1 MPEAGAVSMGKLEY
15 LDALKRAM
23 LGLPPE
29 LQAKTLAWYEQRFV
43 DGAAAGRLETDIARE
58 LDDPKKVALT
68 LRANSHMAA
77 FAEQKNPANLL
88 RLCVS
93 VLGLLIFN
101 LFMAIPAA
109 VFGSLLAALYVT
121 ALAFYVG
128 GIAITASG
136 LAGANEIV
144 LDGPLRHVR
153 FDDGSQPER
162 VRTRISISDTGIE
175 IDDPDEVADGG
186 PAASAS
192 ASADADTDADAG
204 ADAGETSRVVRGA
217 ERVAGSG
224 VRISTDLDED
234 ARMTQTVLGVALVLG
249 GIVLF
254 LVSIVVTR
262 YAASGVKRYLQM
274 NMSLLRGS

>member
-1 MPEAGAVSMGKLEY
+1 MGKLEY

-23 LGLPPE
+23 LGLPPA

-43 DGAAAGRLETDIARE
+43 DGSAAGRLETDIARE

-93 VLGLLIFN
+93 IVGLLIFN
-101 LFMAIPAA
+101 LFMVIPAA
-109 VFGSLLAALYVT
+109 VFGSLLATLYVA

-136 LAGANEIV
+136 LSGANELV
-144 LDGPLRHVR
+144 LDGPLRHVS
-153 FDDGSQPER
+153 FGNDGDTER

-175 IDDPDEVADGG
+175 IDDAGDTPVVPAGADG
-186 PAASAS
+186 
-192 ASADADTDADAG
+192 ADAGADTDADASAPSS
-204 ADAGETSRVVRGA
+204 ADSSADSSETSRVVRGA
-217 ERVAGSG
+217 ERMAGSS
-224 VRISTDLDED
+224 VRISTELDDES
-234 ARMTQTVLGVALVLG
+234 RMTQTILGFGLVLG

-274 NMSLLRGS
+274 NLSLLRAH

>member
-1 MPEAGAVSMGKLEY
+1 MPEASAIAMGKLEY

-43 DGAAAGRLETDIARE
+43 DGAAAGRLETEVARE

-93 VLGLLIFN
+93 VIGLLIFN

-136 LAGANEIV
+136 LSGASELV
-144 LDGPLRHVR
+144 LDGPLRHVS
-153 FDDGSQPER
+153 FGDGGASER
-162 VRTRISISDTGIE
+162 VRTRISISETGIA
-175 IDDPDEVADGG
+175 IDDAGDE
-186 PAASAS
+186 
-192 ASADADTDADAG
+192 TNAG
-204 ADAGETSRVVRGA
+204 ADTAEAGAQAAESSRVVRGA
-217 ERVAGSG
+217 ERVAGSS
-224 VRISTDLDED
+224 VRISTDMDED
-234 ARMTQTVLGVALVLG
+234 ARMTQTVLGFALVLG

-262 YAASGVKRYLQM
+262 YAASGVRRYLQM

>member
-1 MPEAGAVSMGKLEY
+1 MGKLEY

-43 DGAAAGRLETDIARE
+43 DGMAAGRPEAEIARE

-68 LRANSHMAA
+68 LRANTHMTA
-77 FAEQKNPANLL
+77 FTEQKNPANLVRML
-88 RLCVS
+88 VS

-101 LFMAIPAA
+101 LFMVIPAA
-109 VFGSLLAALYVT
+109 VFGALLAALYVSAF
-121 ALAFYVG
+121 ALYVG

-136 LAGANEIV
+136 LAGANELV
-144 LDGPLRHVR
+144 LDGPLRHVMGGDV
-153 FDDGSQPER
+153 DDGR
-162 VRTRISISDTGIE
+162 RTRVSIGETGIE
-175 IDDPDEVADGG
+175 VTQDKAPD
-186 PAASAS
+186 
-192 ASADADTDADAG
+192 TG
-204 ADAGETSRVVRGA
+204 ADAGNDSDEESNSRVVRGA

-224 VRISTDLDED
+224 IRISTDMDEESR
-234 ARMTQTVLGVALVLG
+234 ATQTVLGLSSVLG

-262 YAASGVKRYLQM
+262 YAALGVKRYLQM
-274 NMSLLRGS
+274 NLSLLRGS

>member
-1 MPEAGAVSMGKLEY
+1 MGKLDY
-15 LDALKRAM
+15 LEALKRAM

-43 DGAAAGRLETDIARE
+43 DGMAAGRPEAEIARE

-68 LRANSHMAA
+68 LRTSTHMHA
-77 FAEQKNPANLL
+77 FKEQKNPANLV
-88 RLCVS
+88 RLMVS

-101 LFMAIPAA
+101 LFMVIPAA
-109 VFGSLLAALYVT
+109 VFGSLLAALY
-121 ALAFYVG
+121 ASAFAFYVS

-136 LAGANEIV
+136 LAGANELV
-144 LDGPLRHVR
+144 LDGPLRHVVGGAI
-153 FDDGSQPER
+153 DER
-162 VRTRISISDTGIE
+162 DRTRTRISIGDTGIE
-175 IDDPDEVADGG
+175 VIQEKDER
-186 PAASAS
+186 
-192 ASADADTDADAG
+192 ADAG
-204 ADAGETSRVVRGA
+204 ADAGSDANASEGARAVRRA

-224 VRISTDLDED
+224 IRISTEMDEESR
-234 ARMTQTVLGVALVLG
+234 ATQTVLGLAMVLG

-262 YAASGVKRYLQM
+262 YAALGVKRYLQM

>member
-1 MPEAGAVSMGKLEY
+1 MPEAGAASMGKLEY

-43 DGAAAGRLETDIARE
+43 DGAAAGRQETDIARE

-88 RLCVS
+88 RMCVS
-93 VLGLLIFN
+93 VVGLLIFN
-101 LFMAIPAA
+101 LFMVIPAA
-109 VFGSLLAALYVT
+109 VFGSLLATLYVA

-136 LAGANEIV
+136 LAGANELV
-144 LDGPLRHVR
+144 LDGPLRHVS
-153 FDDGSQPER
+153 FGDGGETER
-162 VRTRISISDTGIE
+162 VRTRISISETGIE
-175 IDDPDEVADGG
+175 IDDAGD
-186 PAASAS
+186 AAAERD
-192 ASADADTDADAG
+192 AEAEAADAAEG
-204 ADAGETSRVVRGA
+204 RSIESSRVVRGA
-217 ERVAGSG
+217 ERVAGSS

-234 ARMTQTVLGVALVLG
+234 ARMTQTVLGFALVLG

>member
-1 MPEAGAVSMGKLEY
+1 MGKLEY

-43 DGAAAGRLETDIARE
+43 DGTAAGRPEAEVARE

-88 RLCVS
+88 RLCAS
-93 VLGLLIFN
+93 ALGLLVFN

-109 VFGSLLAALYVT
+109 AFGSLLAALYVA
-121 ALAFYVG
+121 ALGFYVS

-136 LAGANEIV
+136 LSGANELV
-144 LDGPLRHVR
+144 LDGPLRHVSIG
-153 FDDGSQPER
+153 DGAPER
-162 VRTRISISDTGIE
+162 VRARISISETGIT
-175 IDDPDEVADGG
+175 IDDGDDTLDQ
-186 PAASAS
+186 PASGSGAAVDSD
-192 ASADADTDADAG
+192 ADADAQDANGDL
-204 ADAGETSRVVRGA
+204 DPDQTSRVVRGA
-217 ERVAGSG
+217 ERMAGSSL
-224 VRISTDLDED
+224 RISTEMGED
-234 ARMTQTVLGVALVLG
+234 SRMTQTVLGLGMVLG

-262 YAASGVKRYLQM
+262 YAALGVKRYLQM
-274 NMSLLRGS
+274 NLSLLRGA

>member
-1 MPEAGAVSMGKLEY
+1 MGKLDY

-43 DGAAAGRLETDIARE
+43 DGMAAGRQEADIARE

-68 LRANSHMAA
+68 LRANTHMHA
-77 FAEQKNPANLL
+77 FAEQKNPANLV
-88 RLCVS
+88 RVFVS

-101 LFMAIPAA
+101 LFMVIPAA
-109 VFGSLLAALYVT
+109 VFGALLAALYVG
-121 ALAFYVG
+121 AFVFYVG

-136 LAGANEIV
+136 LAGANELV
-144 LDGPLRHVR
+144 LDGPLRHVI
-153 FDDGSQPER
+153 DGGSDESA
-162 VRTRISISDTGIE
+162 RTRVSIGEDGIEVSQDRVPGADTGPGLE
-175 IDDPDEVADGG
+175 
-186 PAASAS
+186 AASP
-192 ASADADTDADAG
+192 
-204 ADAGETSRVVRGA
+204 SRVVRGA

-224 VRISTDLDED
+224 IRISTGMDED
-234 ARMTQTVLGVALVLG
+234 SRATQTALGLACVLG

-262 YAASGVKRYLQM
+262 YAALGVNRYLHM
-274 NMSLLRGS
+274 NMSLLRGA

>member
-1 MPEAGAVSMGKLEY
+1 MGKLEY

-43 DGAAAGRLETDIARE
+43 DGAAAGRQEAEIARE

-88 RLCVS
+88 RVCAS
-93 VLGLLIFN
+93 ALGLLVFN

-109 VFGSLLAALYVT
+109 VFGSLLAALYVA
-121 ALAFYVG
+121 ALGFYVS

-136 LAGANEIV
+136 LSGANELV
-144 LDGPLRHVR
+144 LDGPLRHVSIG
-153 FDDGSQPER
+153 DGAPER
-162 VRTRISISDTGIE
+162 VRARISISETGIT
-175 IDDPDEVADGG
+175 IDDGDDTLDQ
-186 PAASAS
+186 PASGSGAAVDS
-192 ASADADTDADAG
+192 DTDAQDANV
-204 ADAGETSRVVRGA
+204 DLDPDQTSRVVRGA
-217 ERVAGSG
+217 ERMAGSSL
-224 VRISTDLDED
+224 RISTEMGED
-234 ARMTQTVLGVALVLG
+234 SRMTQTVLGLGMVLG

-262 YAASGVKRYLQM
+262 YAALGVKRYLQM
-274 NMSLLRGS
+274 NLSLLRGA

>member
-1 MPEAGAVSMGKLEY
+1 MGKLEY

-43 DGAAAGRLETDIARE
+43 DGAAAGRPETDIARE

-88 RLCVS
+88 RVCVS

-101 LFMAIPAA
+101 LFMVIPAA
-109 VFGSLLAALYVT
+109 VFGSLLATLYVT

-136 LAGANEIV
+136 LSGANELV
-144 LDGPLRHVR
+144 LDGPLRHIS
-153 FDDGSQPER
+153 FGEAGTTER
-162 VRTRISISDTGIE
+162 VRTRITISETGIE
-175 IDDPDEVADGG
+175 IDDPDEGRAG
-186 PAASAS
+186 PQPE
-192 ASADADTDADAG
+192 ADADPDAS
-204 ADAGETSRVVRGA
+204 SRVVRGA
-217 ERVAGSG
+217 ERVAGSS
-224 VRISTDLDED
+224 VRISTDMDED
-234 ARMTQTVLGVALVLG
+234 ARMTQTVLGFALVLG

-262 YAASGVKRYLQM
+262 YAASGVRRYLQM
-274 NMSLLRGS
+274 NLSLLRGS

>member
-1 MPEAGAVSMGKLEY
+1 MPEAGAIAMGKLEY

-58 LDDPKKVALT
+58 LDAPKKVALT

-93 VLGLLIFN
+93 VIGLLIFN
-101 LFMAIPAA
+101 LFMVIPAA

-136 LAGANEIV
+136 LSGASELV
-144 LDGPLRHVR
+144 LDGPLRHVS
-153 FDDGSQPER
+153 FGDGGASER
-162 VRTRISISDTGIE
+162 VRTRISISETGIE
-175 IDDPDEVADGG
+175 IDDPDEGKAVPETGDD
-186 PAASAS
+186 PHAS
-192 ASADADTDADAG
+192 
-204 ADAGETSRVVRGA
+204 SRVVRGA
-217 ERVAGSG
+217 ERVAGSS
-224 VRISTDLDED
+224 VRISTDMDDD
-234 ARMTQTVLGVALVLG
+234 ARMTQTVLGFALVLG

-262 YAASGVKRYLQM
+262 YAASGVRRYLQM

>member
-1 MPEAGAVSMGKLEY
+1 MGKLDY

-43 DGAAAGRLETDIARE
+43 DGMAAGRLDSEIAAE

-68 LRANSHMAA
+68 LRANTHMHALAA
-77 FAEQKNPANLL
+77 QKNPANLA
-88 RLCVS
+88 RAVIS
-93 VLGLLIFN
+93 SLGLLIFN
-101 LFMAIPAA
+101 LFMVIPAA
-109 VFGSLLAALYVT
+109 VFGSLLAALYVAAF
-121 ALAFYVG
+121 ALYVS

-136 LAGANEIV
+136 LAGANELV
-144 LDGPLRHVR
+144 LDAPLRHVI
-153 FDDGSQPER
+153 DG
-162 VRTRISISDTGIE
+162 VAGANTRTRVSIDETGIQVSE
-175 IDDPDEVADGG
+175 DKAPEPEDAN
-186 PAASAS
+186 ASR
-192 ASADADTDADAG
+192 
-204 ADAGETSRVVRGA
+204 SRVVRGA

-224 VRISTDLDED
+224 IRISNEMDDD
-234 ARMTQTVLGVALVLG
+234 ARATQTVLGLAAVLG

-262 YAASGVKRYLQM
+262 YAALGVKRYLQM

>member
-1 MPEAGAVSMGKLEY
+1 MPEAGAIAMGKLEY

-29 LQAKTLAWYEQRFV
+29 LQARTLAWYEQRFV

-93 VLGLLIFN
+93 VVGLLIFN
-101 LFMAIPAA
+101 LFMVIPAA

-136 LAGANEIV
+136 LSGASELV
-144 LDGPLRHVR
+144 LDGPLRHVS
-153 FDDGSQPER
+153 FGDGGAGER
-162 VRTRISISDTGIE
+162 VRTRISISETGIE
-175 IDDPDEVADGG
+175 IDDAGD
-186 PAASAS
+186 AAAERD
-192 ASADADTDADAG
+192 AQAEPADAAEG
-204 ADAGETSRVVRGA
+204 RSIESSRVVRGA
-217 ERVAGSG
+217 ERVAGSS

-234 ARMTQTVLGVALVLG
+234 ARMTQTVLGFALVLG

-262 YAASGVKRYLQM
+262 YAASGVRRYLQM

>member
-1 MPEAGAVSMGKLEY
+1 MGKLEY

-43 DGAAAGRLETDIARE
+43 DGTATGRQEADIARE

-88 RLCVS
+88 RVCAS
-93 VLGLLIFN
+93 AIGLLVFN

-109 VFGSLLAALYVT
+109 VFGSLLAALYVA
-121 ALAFYVG
+121 ALGFYVS

-136 LAGANEIV
+136 LSGANELV
-144 LDGPLRHVR
+144 LDGPLRHVSIG
-153 FDDGSQPER
+153 DGAPER
-162 VRTRISISDTGIE
+162 VRARISISETGIT
-175 IDDPDEVADGG
+175 IDEGDDTLDRPATDAGPEAGVDADPDD
-186 PAASAS
+186 S
-192 ASADADTDADAG
+192 
-204 ADAGETSRVVRGA
+204 SRVVRGA
-217 ERVAGSG
+217 ERMAGSS
-224 VRISTDLDED
+224 VRISTEMDED
-234 ARMTQTVLGVALVLG
+234 SRMTQTVLGLGMVLG

-262 YAASGVKRYLQM
+262 YAALGVKCYLQM
-274 NMSLLRGS
+274 NLSLLRGA

>member
-1 MPEAGAVSMGKLEY
+1 MGKLEY

-43 DGAAAGRLETDIARE
+43 DGTATGRQEADIARE

-88 RLCVS
+88 RVCAS
-93 VLGLLIFN
+93 AIGLLVFN

-109 VFGSLLAALYVT
+109 VFGSLLAALYVA
-121 ALAFYVG
+121 ALGFYVS

-136 LAGANEIV
+136 LSGANELV
-144 LDGPLRHVR
+144 LDGPLRHVSIG
-153 FDDGSQPER
+153 DGAPER
-162 VRTRISISDTGIE
+162 VRARISISETGIT
-175 IDDPDEVADGG
+175 IDEGDDTLDRPATDAGTAIDAGPEAGVEADPDD
-186 PAASAS
+186 S
-192 ASADADTDADAG
+192 
-204 ADAGETSRVVRGA
+204 SRVVRGA
-217 ERVAGSG
+217 ERMAGSS
-224 VRISTDLDED
+224 VRISTEMDED
-234 ARMTQTVLGVALVLG
+234 SRMTQAVLGLGMVLG

-262 YAASGVKRYLQM
+262 YAALGVKRYLQM
-274 NMSLLRGS
+274 NLSLLRGA